1 MFEEDGL
8 QPEICDNLMTYPEA
22 AEYLGM
28 KVNTCYQLVHQGRL
42 PHIRFSARMVRF
54 ERRALERFIAK
65 HRVAPKRR

>member
-42 PHIRFSARMVRF
+42 PPHRFSARLVRV
-54 ERRALERFIAK
+54 ERPARERIIAQP
-65 HRVAPKRR
+65 RVAPKRR